1 MFGYKR
7 MVIARH
13 ERGLLFR
20 NRSLEAVLGPGLY
33 RRFDPLGRIQLEVR
47 SLEEIDWPHPQA
59 NLLVRTAPDSCKS
72 HFQLVE
78 ISAQEVGLLY
88 VDDLLQ
94 GLIPPATQKVF
105 WTAPRPPRIER
116 LNIGEQLR
124 IPAALAQELRRLTAR
139 TQLPGLLLQEIPN
152 RHQGLL
158 FIDGKRAESLDPG
171 FHAFWNFQHH
181 LHIELVDL
189 RDQSMEIT
197 GQELLT
203 KDRVSLRLN
212 LTAGFRVEDPV
223 VLYDTLGSWRTELYR
238 QLQFGLRQAVGT
250 RTLDDLLEEKES
262 LGRAIFD
269 QVAPKVAPYGIGL
282 KETGVKDIILPG
294 EMKTILNRVVEA
306 EKQAQA
312 NLIKRREETAA
323 TRSLLNTAK
332 LMEQNPLLRRLKELE
347 SLERITERID
357 KITVFGGLEGVLQ
370 DLLPL
375 GNQKAKQGD

>member
-20 NRSLEAVLGPGLY
+20 NRSLEAILGPGIY
-33 RRFDPLGRIQLEVR
+33 RRFDPLGRLQLEVR

-59 NLLVRTAPDSCKS
+59 DLLARTAPASCKS
-72 HFQLVE
+72 HFQRVE
-78 ISAQEVGLLY
+78 IGAQEVGLVY
-88 VDDLLQ
+88 VDNLLQ

-124 IPAALAQELRRLTAR
+124 IPDPLAQALRQLAEK
-139 TQLPGLLLQEIPN
+139 TQLPGLFLREIPD

-158 FIDGKRAESLDPG
+158 FVDGKRVESLDPG
-171 FHAFWNFQHH
+171 FHAFWNFHHH
-181 LHIELVDL
+181 LHLEVVDL

-197 GQELLT
+197 GQEILT
-203 KDRVSLRLN
+203 RDRVSLRLN
-212 LTAGFRVEDPV
+212 LTAGFQVEDPV
-223 VLYDTLGSWRTELYR
+223 VLYASLGNWRAELYR

-262 LGRAIFD
+262 LGRAIRD

-282 KETGVKDIILPG
+282 RETGVKDIILPG

-357 KITVFGGLEGVLQ
+357 RITVFNGLEGVLQ

-375 GNQKAKQGD
+375 QREEKGSD